1 MKLRS
6 VFAALVLGALSTSGL
21 VAQQPPP
28 APAASELSPAA
39 ADLKALIE
47 QITAKLRAGQ
57 RSAEALAPELAQF
70 DALLKKYA
78 DQKTDDVAEIA
89 IMQALLYVQVLG
101 DEAKGIELLT
111 ALRDNFAG
119 TKPAAA
125 VDSMLAQLEQSA
137 KAERVQATLVGNPA
151 PEIKFTWSD
160 KGDLTT
166 LSALKGQ
173 VVVLDFWA
181 TWCGPCIASFPH
193 VRELTAH
200 FKDSPVTVIGVTS
213 LQGRVHGLEAR
224 PIDVRND
231 PAREM
236 ALMHDFIKAKDITW
250 RVAFS
255 EENVFNPDYGIQGIP
270 YVAIIAPDG
279 KVRHA
284 GLNPHDPSADIEGK
298 VAALLAEF
306 KLPAPKA

>member
-1 MKLRS
+1 MKPRS
-6 VFAALVLGALSTSGL
+6 LL
-21 VAQQPPP
+21 VALALACAFLSSAFAQDAAP
-28 APAASELSPAA
+28 APAAETSPAA
-39 ADLKALIE
+39 ADLKSVLD
-47 QITAKLRAGQ
+47 QIMTKLRAGQ
-57 RSAEALAPELAQF
+57 RSAADLAPEIAKF
-70 DALLKKYA
+70 DALLAKYA
-78 DQKTDDVAEIA
+78 GQKTDDVAEIA
-89 IMQALLYVQVLG
+89 LMKALLYVQVLE
-101 DEAKGIELLT
+101 DEEKGHALLVDV
-111 ALRDNFAG
+111 RNNFAG

-125 VDSMLAQLEQSA
+125 VDSLLGQVEQAMKAKQAQA
-137 KAERVQATLVGNPA
+137 NLVGNAA

-160 KGDLTT
+160 KGTLTT

-200 FKDSPVTVIGVTS
+200 YKDSPVTIIGVTS
-213 LQGRVHGLEAR
+213 LQGRVHGLEAK

-236 ALMHDFIKAKDITW
+236 ALMHDYIKAKDITW
-250 RVAFS
+250 HVAFS
-255 EENVFNPDYGIQGIP
+255 EQNVFNPDYGVQGIP

-279 KVRHA
+279 TVRHA
-284 GLNPHDPSADIEGK
+284 GLNPHDPSADIDGK
-298 VAALLAEF
+298 VAALLKEF